1 MSLFPDVA
9 GGRWVRTP
17 EPLGNRTDL
26 EDGGIQAFALPG
38 LASQRYRWRADWA
51 INAYQTEQY
60 LLEAHWNLYK
70 HTHFAMFDGWWSRWT
85 GLAVGT
91 GDGVETIFD
100 LPGKS
105 IDSADLTM
113 LLAGVPEA
121 GYTFAAGAGS
131 GGKDRVTFTVAPGNG
146 VAVTTSWLSGRRW
159 FPKVWYEFASPSPGN
174 NEADLW
180 QWAVG
185 LIEDPS

>member
-1 MSLFPDVA
+1 MIFPDVS

-17 EPLGNRTDL
+17 EPLGYRLDL
-26 EDGGIQAFALPG
+26 EDGGIQAFAVPG
-38 LASQRYRWRADWA
+38 LASQRYRWRASWP
-51 INAYQTEQY
+51 INDYQTEQY

-70 HTHFAMFDGWWSRWT
+70 HAHFPMFDGWWSRWA

-91 GDGVETIFD
+91 GDGAWTVFD

-105 IDSADLTM
+105 IDSSGLTM
-113 LLAGVPEA
+113 KLNGVPEA
-121 GYTFAAGAGS
+121 GYTFNAGAGAD
-131 GGKDRVTFTVAPGNG
+131 GRDRVTFSAAPGNG
-146 VAVTTSWLSGRRW
+146 VAITADWLSGRRR
-159 FPKVWYEFASPSPGN
+159 FPKVWYEFASPQPDN